1 MKIRKKKYKCDF
13 LRISRACNIDKNTIG
28 STKLE
33 IQIELISWKIVDK
46 KCLERPISRDM
57 RSQFILELLIQSTV
71 TRGEN
76 GSIN

>member
-33 IQIELISWKIVDK
+33 IDPNRVNIVENRRQEMPRTAY
-46 KCLERPISRDM
+46 LERHALSIHSRAAYP
-57 RSQFILELLIQSTV
+57 V
-71 TRGEN
+71 N
-76 GSIN
+76 GNSR